1 MEDAHTT
8 IASYGDTG
16 TSFFA
21 VFDGHGGDAVAKYS
35 AKELY
40 KKIMNTPAFERGR
53 FRDAIR
59 SGYYGIDEDLKK
71 GLYKFIGIRLAANV
85 NIRP

>member
-8 IASYGDTG
+8 ISSYQDTG
-16 TSFFA
+16 ASFFA

-35 AKELY
+35 GKELY
-40 KKIMNTPAFERGR
+40 KKIIDTPLFERGR

-59 SGYYGIDEDLKK
+59 SGYYGIDEALKK
-71 GLYKFIGIRLAANV
+71 GK
-85 NIRP
+85 P